1 LAEFPYRLEVI
12 SWTFFGDLS
21 SLVYL
26 YLTKP
31 NILSSFKASSWK
43 KFFQDNCSL
52 DYSNKIVPQITDS
65 ANLKSTP
72 SSIFETIS
80 KNPGIG
86 LLCLD
91 SDGENIN
98 MFHNPGII
106 GGTWFQSEQM
116 LVSILYFHEKAIAVK
131 IKESLIIGAN

>member
-1 LAEFPYRLEVI
+1 LEE
-12 SWTFFGDLS
+12 
-21 SLVYL
+21 
-26 YLTKP
+26 
-31 NILSSFKASSWK
+31 ILSRQLLLGLLQ
-43 KFFQDNCSL
+43 QDCPPDHRL
-52 DYSNKIVPQITDS
+52 R
-65 ANLKSTP
+65 KSQ
-72 SSIFETIS
+72 SIFETIS

-106 GGTWFQSEQM
+106 GGTWFQSEQK

-131 IKESLIIGAN
+131 IKESLIFGAN